1 MFSEQPS
8 HPFFT
13 RTDKMNGEA
22 TYVCQTNHAGVP
34 SGDLDLRL
42 QVIDTDAYGKKRL
55 IEDIPTTLLEGNSV
69 VRGTFRIKPKH
80 ATAIVQCVAGHT
92 ANDLAGAVEIEPAQ
106 DFFKKLTPLG
116 ESQFALPPK
125 YLMSGVYLLYKHG
138 SLDQNSS
145 LSSKEKPKIWESL
158 KYQIVHS
165 NLFFNRKSDFL
176 PEMSCLLICK

>member
-34 SGDLDLRL
+34 SADLDLRL
-42 QVIDTDAYGKKRL
+42 QVVDTDAYGKKRL

-92 ANDLAGAVEIEPAQ
+92 ANDLAGAVAIEPAQ

-116 ESQFALPPK
+116 ESHCTLPFKIFDIP
-125 YLMSGVYLLYKHG
+125 VYLRLT
-138 SLDQNSS
+138 QNS
-145 LSSKEKPKIWESL
+145 L
-158 KYQIVHS
+158 
-165 NLFFNRKSDFL
+165 
-176 PEMSCLLICK
+176 